1 MAMVEA
7 VRTVASPA
15 AIWAIVVVAV
25 ACLAF
30 WLVAVSVADSHPRI
44 RHRQIPDMPGPVLGG
59 MHVAEGGRSV
69 SPNRDAPAVFTE
81 PLSGVPAQRSGE
93 PEPAGAS
100 AAAEQSATAAG
111 PAATAGRDIPA
122 RRSGEADRPEHS
134 ATGATGASGG
144 AGAAGADRGGTAG

>member
-1 MAMVEA
+1 MVEA
-7 VRTVASPA
+7 VHTTASPA

-30 WLVAVSVADSHPRI
+30 WLVAVGFADAHPRI
-44 RHRQIPDMPGPVLGG
+44 RHRQISDMPGPVLGG

-111 PAATAGRDIPA
+111 PA
-122 RRSGEADRPEHS
+122 
-134 ATGATGASGG
+134 
-144 AGAAGADRGGTAG
+144 GADRRGTAG